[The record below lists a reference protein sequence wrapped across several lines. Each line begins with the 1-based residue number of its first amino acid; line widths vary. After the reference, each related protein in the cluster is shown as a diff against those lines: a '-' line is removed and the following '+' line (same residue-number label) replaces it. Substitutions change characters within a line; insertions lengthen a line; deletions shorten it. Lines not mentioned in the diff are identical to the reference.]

1 MVHWWTDIEIWEM
14 IIPKVQYF
22 TLYLTRCPK
31 SNCYLSN
38 NISKEALFRAIFD
51 HCPSFEI
58 TSLKMYFLNLYL
70 IFRHMKIQFVS
81 FLQNL
86 IIFAFSNFWETSQS
100 NTHKLLQ
107 GLNRLHFL
115 KNRNSKWSWNEWI
128 KKILFLFQVEFQFIS
143 NISFKTIHVIVWT
156 SAMLYHWWIQNKKNF
171 CW

>member
-1 MVHWWTDIEIWEM
+1 
-14 IIPKVQYF
+14 
-22 TLYLTRCPK
+22 
-31 SNCYLSN
+31 
-38 NISKEALFRAIFD
+38 
-51 HCPSFEI
+51 
-58 TSLKMYFLNLYL
+58 
-70 IFRHMKIQFVS
+70 MKIQFVS

-143 NISFKTIHVIVWT
+143 NISIKTIHVISWT
-156 SAMLYHWWIQNKKNF
+156 SAMLYHWWIQNKKNSVDNKDSNNIWKSYQRSRARF
-171 CW
+171 AMSSASSLIIP

>member
-1 MVHWWTDIEIWEM
+1 ML
-14 IIPKVQYF
+14 PKVQYF

-70 IFRHMKIQFVS
+70 IFSPHENSICIVS
-81 FLQNL
+81 TKFNHRCLQR
-86 IIFAFSNFWETSQS
+86 FWRISKS

-107 GLNRLHFL
+107 ELNRLRFL

-128 KKILFLFQVEFQFIS
+128 KKNSFSLSSGISIYIKYIYLNDTRDSLNIS
-143 NISFKTIHVIVWT
+143 NVVPLMNSK
-156 SAMLYHWWIQNKKNF
+156 
-171 CW
+171 